1 MVILLI
7 NAKKLPLQTE
17 NNITVLRC
25 IPIFAEVLTETC
37 SEFQDLVE
45 GGESRCVVWSFL
57 L

>member
-7 NAKKLPLQTE
+7 NAKKLQLQTE
-17 NNITVLRC
+17 NNITVLRR

-45 GGESRCVVWSFL
+45 GDESRCVVWSFL